1 MKSDQNKKETIA
13 NAEYDRLVK
22 LFTDA
27 GVDKIKVEIYSEL
40 IRKVAEVFACLEVI
54 KDLPSILY
62 DKNNPTVQ
70 RETAAG
76 KMRVKYMAQHTCN
89 AKVKQRF
96 ARRAKWRRRRRLI
109 RLRIIFRRR
118 TISPSGRLQTPI
130 LRLSKVG
137 NVYATI

>member
-13 NAEYDRLVK
+13 NEEYDRLVK
-22 LFTDA
+22 LFIDA

-62 DKNNPTVQ
+62 DKNNPNVQ

-76 KMRVKYMAQHTCN
+76 KMRVKYMAQYTSAMQKLN
-89 AKVKQRF
+89 KD
-96 ARRAKWRRRRRLI
+96 L
-109 RLRIIFRRR
+109 L
-118 TISPSGRLQTPI
+118 GGLNGDDGDD
-130 LRLSKVG
+130 LSD
-137 NVYATI
+137 YE

>member
-13 NAEYDRLVK
+13 NAEYARLVK

-76 KMRVKYMAQHTCN
+76 KMRVKYMAQYTSAMQKLN
-89 AKVKQRF
+89 KD
-96 ARRAKWRRRRRLI
+96 L
-109 RLRIIFRRR
+109 L
-118 TISPSGRLQTPI
+118 GGLNGDDGDD
-130 LRLSKVG
+130 LSD
-137 NVYATI
+137 YE